1 MQDWKNISK
10 VSPEKVI
17 EIMMTSPL
25 GLSEEE
31 AIIRRKKDGE
41 NIISE
46 LKKRNI
52 ILVFLSNFIHLM
64 AVLLWIAGTIAIFA
78 GMPQLGIAVYLVN
91 LINGSFSFWQEYRA
105 GKATEALKDL
115 LPSYSLVVRDG
126 ITKKILSKNL
136 VRGDIILLEEG
147 DKISADARI
156 IESNDLQVNQ
166 STLTGE
172 SNNIRKTKDAI
183 NKEDINK
190 SDVPNFVFAGTTVSE
205 GNAKAIV
212 LEIGMKTE
220 FGKIAGL
227 TQFIKE
233 ETSPLQKELNRLTK
247 QISIIAIGF
256 GIFFFVAGVLFV
268 KEPIAEAF
276 IFALGMIVA
285 FIPEGL
291 LPTVTLSLAK
301 AVQRMSKR
309 NALVKKLSSVETLG
323 STTVICTDKTGTLT
337 QNEMTVISFWVDTKE
352 YEVTGVG
359 YSEEGSILYEKK
371 EINVLDNSDLHRLI
385 KGMALC
391 NN

>member
-337 QNEMTVISFWVDTKE
+337 QNEMTVISFWVDTK
-352 YEVTGVG
+352 V
-359 YSEEGSILYEKK
+359 
-371 EINVLDNSDLHRLI
+371 
-385 KGMALC
+385 
-391 NN
+391 